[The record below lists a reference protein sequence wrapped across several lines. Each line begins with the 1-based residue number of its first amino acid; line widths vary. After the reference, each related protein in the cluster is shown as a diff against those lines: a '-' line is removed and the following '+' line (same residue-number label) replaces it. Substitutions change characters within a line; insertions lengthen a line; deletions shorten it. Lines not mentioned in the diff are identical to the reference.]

1 MTINQLQNFINRKKI
16 IINKLATYEEKIPL
30 EHLQSNLKRANFSVY
45 ILNYFEDILK
55 TNQQLNENT
64 EEKSL
69 FCKIDLENNVLEI
82 KFK

>member
-16 IINKLATYEEKIPL
+16 NINKLATYEEKITL
-30 EHLQSNLKRANFSVY
+30 EHLESPLKRANFSVY